1 MTLSETRK
9 LGIEFER
16 RVQTMIP
23 EKEYL
28 DKLDTETIY
37 AYLNS
42 YQDKYIHDIY
52 RNLDQIKSG
61 SKMSAHVE
69 AVLQEMLRTKTI
81 DVNIAKNYT
90 GDITDSNGLV
100 IVENGRSVTYPLD
113 PSFYMYVRSVSNV
126 TSTYSFKS
134 TESQNGKQRPIRVL
148 PNELVSQSDIWR
160 LLETPHN
167 SLRILRYPAASIGAY
182 EDFDST
188 LVGSDNAEVT
198 GESKFT
204 EDFDKTDVSF
214 TEDAVKVYSY
224 IFEYDTTD
232 SIWYDSRSGEIHF
245 SLEQQLL
252 PADFYTNN
260 QDYFVVINET
270 RNYLSESDISQLND
284 YYEFEELQKYSSD
297 NTYSLSISTGNKFE
311 DSNNQIRLAIYKRYN
326 TIRIGTQYFTS
337 APDSNEDHIY
347 IYVNNTPFKGEYV
360 ASGNQNQYAIRIN
373 QVENMS
379 KPLTITTNSLNKI
392 NIVYGATKVNLPTL
406 NVIYDQY
413 TTPVGIKIVYYA
425 QPQRFDLMTSTRC
438 ELPMDAFDDLVTGAV
453 DLYVQYVAGA
463 EANKR
468 RIEQARQQAAKQQA
482 QQEKQNSNDEE

>member
-23 EKEYL
+23 DKEYL

-69 AVLQEMLRTKTI
+69 SILQEMLRTQTI
-81 DVNIAKNYT
+81 SVEKAKDYT
-90 GDITDSNGLV
+90 GNITDTNGV
-100 IVENGRSVTYPLD
+100 IIIENGRSVTYPLD

-126 TSTYSFKS
+126 TSTYAFKS
-134 TESQNGKQRPIRVL
+134 NETQESDQRPIRII
-148 PNELVSQSDIWR
+148 PNELVSQSDVWR

-167 SLRILRYPAASIGAY
+167 SLRILRYPAATIGAY
-182 EDFDST
+182 EDFETGKVNSYTVSYYNENPMSLQPLNWPFEDDKKYTIQEIIDILKTKDPSYNSESLLNWAT
-188 LVGSDNAEVT
+188 LAPIGIPQYDVTISGTTYRITKSDT
-198 GESKFT
+198 QLP
-204 EDFDKTDVSF
+204 
-214 TEDAVKVYSY
+214 VYS
-224 IFEYDTTD
+224 
-232 SIWYDSRSGEIHF
+232 S
-245 SLEQQLL
+245 
-252 PADFYTNN
+252 
-260 QDYFVVINET
+260 
-270 RNYLSESDISQLND
+270 
-284 YYEFEELQKYSSD
+284 
-297 NTYSLSISTGNKFE
+297 
-311 DSNNQIRLAIYKRYN
+311 
-326 TIRIGTQYFTS
+326 
-337 APDSNEDHIY
+337 
-347 IYVNNTPFKGEYV
+347 
-360 ASGNQNQYAIRIN
+360 
-373 QVENMS
+373 
-379 KPLTITTNSLNKI
+379 
-392 NIVYGATKVNLPTL
+392 LPTL

-413 TTPVGIKIVYYA
+413 TKPVGIKIVYYA

-468 RIEQARQQAAKQQA
+468 RIQEAQRQQS
-482 QQEKQNSNDEE
+482 KQNKKDNEDED